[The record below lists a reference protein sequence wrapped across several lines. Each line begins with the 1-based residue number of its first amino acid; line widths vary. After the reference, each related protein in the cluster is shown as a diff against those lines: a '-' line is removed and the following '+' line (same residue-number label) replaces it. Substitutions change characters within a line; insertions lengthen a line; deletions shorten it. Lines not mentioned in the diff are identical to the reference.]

1 MAKTSPLL
9 DYLVDHLAP
18 LGDARGRPMFGGFG
32 IYLDGVIIGIIAFD
46 TFFLKADDTNR
57 PAFKAAGAQP
67 FTYQRGGEPA
77 VSTGYWECPADVL
90 EEPDQLRSWALASLA
105 ASRRR
110 AKKRPA
116 KAVANKA
123 APKAARRKPSPKKAR
138 KKKR

>member
-1 MAKTSPLL
+1 MAKSSPLL

-18 LGDARGRPMFGGFG
+18 LGDARGRAMFGGFG
-32 IYLDGVIIGIIAFD
+32 VYLDGVIIGIIAFD

-110 AKKRPA
+110 TKKPA

-123 APKAARRKPSPKKAR
+123 APKAARRKPSLKKAR

>member
-32 IYLDGVIIGIIAFD
+32 VYLDGVIIGIIAFD
-46 TFFLKADDTNR
+46 TFFLKADETNR

-90 EEPDQLRSWALASLA
+90 EEPEQLRSWALTSFAV
-105 ASRRR
+105 SRRR
-110 AKKRPA
+110 AKKPT
-116 KAVANKA
+116 KAAANKA
-123 APKAARRKPSPKKAR
+123 TKATRRKPSPKKVR